1 MQSINCTES
10 LPAASQPHNRK
21 SLFRQWAPVVL
32 PVLAIALVAI
42 FGTPD
47 KASDDIGWLNRLAKE
62 GDSGAQLQV
71 GLAYR
76 DGRYGLTADATK
88 GLYWLKRAAENGNA
102 YAEDTVA
109 EMYATGT
116 GTPQDTALAMQWWT
130 KSMQD
135 GDPQARLHMS
145 EALIKSG
152 KIQEAESLLHSDH
165 SDLTLQ
171 YH

>member
-1 MQSINCTES
+1 MQSIDYTEN
-10 LPAASQPHNRK
+10 LATTQPHNPKGQLRH
-21 SLFRQWAPVVL
+21 WAPVL
-32 PVLAIALVAI
+32 IPVIAIALAI
-42 FGTPD
+42 LFGMPD
-47 KASDDIGWLNRLAKE
+47 KASDDIGWLNRLAKA

-88 GLYWLKRAAENGNA
+88 GFYWLQQAANNGNA

-109 EMYATGT
+109 EMYASGT
-116 GTPQDTALAMQWWT
+116 GTPQDITLAMQWWT
-130 KSMQD
+130 KSMHD

-152 KIQEAESLLHSDH
+152 KIQEAEGLLHRDH
-165 SDLTLQ
+165 TDLKLQ
-171 YH
+171 YN